1 MNRLLSRR
9 IAVRED
15 IDKRVSLE
23 AEYIISTHS
32 TLRQTA
38 KLFGVSKSTV
48 HVDMSQRLKK
58 INGKKYK
65 KIEKILQI
73 NFAEKHIR
81 GGKATKEKY
90 LYKL

>member
-1 MNRLLSRR
+1 M
-9 IAVRED
+9 RED

-73 NFAEKHIR
+73 NFAEKQIR

-90 LYKL
+90 LYA

>member
-1 MNRLLSRR
+1 M
-9 IAVRED
+9 RED
-15 IDKRVSLE
+15 IDKRVMLE

-48 HVDMSQRLKK
+48 HVDMSQRLKR

-90 LYKL
+90 LCA

>member
-1 MNRLLSRR
+1 MSRR

-15 IDKRVSLE
+15 IDKRVMLE

-48 HVDMSQRLKK
+48 HVDMSQRLKR

-90 LYKL
+90 LCA

>member
-1 MNRLLSRR
+1 M
-9 IAVRED
+9 RED

-81 GGKATKEKY
+81 GGKATKEI
-90 LYKL
+90 LG

>member
-1 MNRLLSRR
+1 MKD
-9 IAVRED
+9 D
-15 IDKRVSLE
+15 ITKRVLLE

-38 KLFGVSKSTV
+38 DLFGVSKSTV
-48 HVDMSQRLKK
+48 HVDMSNRLRK
-58 INGKKYK
+58 INGKKYQ

-90 LYKL
+90 LSA

>member
-1 MNRLLSRR
+1 M
-9 IAVRED
+9 RED

-23 AEYIISTHS
+23 AEYIMSTHS

-90 LYKL
+90 LYA